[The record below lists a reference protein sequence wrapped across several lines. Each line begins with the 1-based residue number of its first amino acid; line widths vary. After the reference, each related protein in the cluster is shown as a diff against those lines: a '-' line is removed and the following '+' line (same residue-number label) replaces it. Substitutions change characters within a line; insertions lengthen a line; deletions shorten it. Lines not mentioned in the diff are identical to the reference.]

1 MKKILL
7 ILVTIGELISADA
20 QSLQT
25 TEKGNQFIELI
36 EMELEGYYGH
46 DMKPTPGFEQGMR
59 EYAYEQAGKPIP
71 ETEFDGKAHYHTSII
86 LQPEDYEMI
95 DNCQL
100 VRILTPDDNMDGQV
114 KEMLDII
121 NPNRFF
127 MESYLIDDQLFIVL
141 ALDRPFNYTT
151 WRAEE

>member
-1 MKKILL
+1 MKKVLL
-7 ILVTIGELISADA
+7 TLVAFGAVVCTYA

-25 TEKGNQFIELI
+25 TDKGKEFIELI

-46 DMKPTPGFEQGMR
+46 DMKRTPTYEIGMR
-59 EYAYEQAGKPIP
+59 EYAYEQAGKPFP
-71 ETEFDGKAHYHTSII
+71 ATEFDGKAHYHTSI
-86 LQPEDYEMI
+86 LVQTEDFEFI

-100 VRILTPDDNMDGQV
+100 VKILTPDNGMNGQI
-114 KEMLDII
+114 KEMLDTID
-121 NPNRFF
+121 PNRFF
-127 MESYLIDDQLFIVL
+127 LESYVIDDKMFIVL